1 MRFEYSDFYRKMGLN
16 IAYYRKDRG
25 LTQKAL
31 ADALNIDESHLS
43 KIERASVGISL
54 DMLFDIA
61 HALDIQACKL
71 LEFRE

>member
-1 MRFEYSDFYRKMGLN
+1 MRFEYGDFYRKMGLN

-61 HALDIQACKL
+61 HALDVQACKL